1 MKAPKNDID
10 WTKVK
15 DNKVDIVSGI
25 GKVVEWRKSEV
36 TVIEDEDGN
45 KKHTAA
51 PDDGILEVQ
60 SGWQLYIVGGKF
72 VIRD

>member
-1 MKAPKNDID
+1 VKTPKKDID

-15 DNKVDIVSGI
+15 DNKVDMVSSE
-25 GKVVEWRKSEV
+25 GKVVEWRNSEV
-36 TVIEDEDGN
+36 TVIEVEDGN

-51 PDDGILEVQ
+51 PDDGILELQ

-72 VIRD
+72 VTRD